1 MSFERHGLLQDEE
14 REEQTTTTDSSALV
28 SGGATP
34 LPWRVLST
42 LLLLKA
48 VQPLAFEIIF
58 PFVNQMILEIGVVDD
73 PEQVGFYSGLIESI
87 FSCMS
92 FIAGMFHDLVN
103 YLVLSAS
110 LPDFYSSHAHELSGR
125 SDWSETCHPWRYNG
139 ACYIRRV
146 VWHE

>member
-14 REEQTTTTDSSALV
+14 RDEQTTTTESSALV

-92 FIAGMFHDLVN
+92 FIAGVFHYLIDC
-103 YLVLSAS
+103 LVLNDS
-110 LPDFYSSHAHELSGR
+110 LSGFYTSHAHELPGR
-125 SDWSETCHPWRYNG
+125 SDWS
-139 ACYIRRV
+139 
-146 VWHE
+146 